1 MSNSQELYTLSTTL
15 TIFTIISSFF
25 FLSRR
30 FSRVNLYIYSILY
43 SFSAITRPYTLLAK
57 DNPNLA
63 EYLQSKD
70 GWGLQQSISYPLI
83 YYITKPFDDYR
94 IKFFVLILISLLFL
108 FTGIRRLII
117 FYKTS
122 EYHSKKWNVYTF
134 LILLI
139 LPCISSVLY
148 MIHLRQFLS
157 FSIIIFMI
165 SFLINESKYSGFIF
179 FFSTLGIIFTHP
191 VYLIPVISVLPLSE
205 NGMIPIKQIR
215 YGFAFFYKYR
225 NFFIIPTILTFLFF
239 GYRVYLT
246 LFSLLPIF
254 KEYSYIREVLIQ
266 ENSSFFWFPLLLILV
281 TQVTSIKSY
290 ITFILKNKYFA
301 IKQFSFN
308 AINIYNFSLL
318 IFIFLFLSL
327 EIFAPGIY
335 SIGRIKS
342 AIYPTL
348 FITVTL
354 LAYERK
360 KLSFYFNVVSIVVF
374 SLSIFHS
381 FYSRMIL

>member
-1 MSNSQELYTLSTTL
+1 MLNLQEFYILSTTL

-43 SFSAITRPYTLLAK
+43 SLSAITRPYDILAI
-57 DNPNLA
+57 DNFNVA

-70 GWGLQQSISYPLI
+70 RWGLQESFSYPLI

-94 IKFFVLILISLLFL
+94 IKFFLLILISLLLIFI
-108 FTGIRRLII
+108 GIRRLIN
-117 FYKTS
+117 FFRTS
-122 EYHSKKWNVYTF
+122 DFHCKKWNIYTF

-139 LPCISSVLY
+139 LPCISAVLY

-157 FSIIIFMI
+157 FSIIIFLI
-165 SFLINESKYSGFIF
+165 SFLINESKYNGFIF
-179 FFSTLGIIFTHP
+179 LFSTLGIIFTHP
-191 VYLIPVISVLPLSE
+191 VYLIPVISILPFSG
-205 NGMIPIKQIR
+205 NSIISIKQIR
-215 YGFAFFYKYR
+215 YSFAFFYKYR
-225 NFFIIPTILTFLFF
+225 NFFIIPIILTLLFF

-246 LFSLLPIF
+246 LFSLLPTF
-254 KEYSYIREVLIQ
+254 QEYAYIRDVIIE
-266 ENSSFFWFPLLLILV
+266 ENSSFFWFPLLLILI
-281 TQVTSIKSY
+281 TQLTSIKSY
-290 ITFILKNKYFA
+290 ITFILNNQYFA

-318 IFIFLFLSL
+318 LFILILLSL

-348 FITVTL
+348 FITVSL

-360 KLSFYFNVVSIVVF
+360 KLIFYFNFFSIVVF